1 MSVLIELVGAIA
13 LLLWG
18 LRMVRTGMMRA
29 YGSHLKRLARQNEG
43 RLIPMLGSGFLFA
56 ILIQSSTATAI
67 IVASFAGQN
76 ILSIN
81 SALIVILGADIGTAV
96 AVILASQKI
105 TILSPIL
112 LAIGIFG
119 FLSTEK
125 NRLRN
130 LFRAIAGLGLIL
142 LALSMVNYIGTGLAN
157 LQEFNTVMQVFV
169 SQPFLM
175 LLFGVVLTYL
185 AHSSLA
191 IVLLVVGFVH
201 SGLLLTDAGLF
212 LVLGA
217 NVGSGLLP
225 VIANWKAKRNA
236 KIPVK
241 ANFLIRVLG
250 VAAVFPFVS
259 PLLAVLADS
268 LPAYTTPAF
277 FHLFLNI
284 GVAIIGLVLLQ
295 PIIKLVTNLES
306 ADSESAQAIEPKHLD
321 ETAFSSP
328 SKALACAKREA
339 LNMAD
344 IAQIMLR
351 NTLPVL
357 KEGNDELRQEIVI
370 MDDDVDRLFNAI
382 KIYIARIMREELTE
396 EEAQRAMDLLSFT
409 ANMEHMGD
417 IIEGSLMELAVK
429 KANLGAQFSQQGL
442 TEIAALHEAVT
453 STFELAINTFIS
465 EDSDLARM
473 LFDAKASIHELESK
487 SVTTHLERIGTGISQ
502 SIETSSLHLDI
513 IRDLKRINS
522 HLTSIAYPVLKA
534 SGKVP
539 KTKWKKNRP
548 LKVTEA

>member
-76 ILSIN
+76 ILSIS

-382 KIYIARIMREELTE
+382 KIYIARIMREELTD

-473 LFDAKASIHELESK
+473 LFDAKASIRELESK

>member
-76 ILSIN
+76 ILSIS

-105 TILSPIL
+105 TVLSPIL

-473 LFDAKASIHELESK
+473 LFDAKASIRELESK

-539 KTKWKKNRP
+539 KTKWQKNRP

>member
-76 ILSIN
+76 ILSIS

-105 TILSPIL
+105 TVLSPIL

-191 IVLLVVGFVH
+191 IVLLVVGFVQ

-250 VAAVFPFVS
+250 VTAVFPFVG
-259 PLLAVLADS
+259 PLLGVLGDS
-268 LPAYTTPAF
+268 LPAYSTPAF

-284 GVAIIGLVLLQ
+284 GVAIIGLVLL
-295 PIIKLVTNLES
+295 PLIIKLVTNLES
-306 ADSESAQAIEPKHLD
+306 ADSESAQAIEPKNLD
-321 ETAFSSP
+321 ETAFGSP

-339 LNMAD
+339 LNMAN
-344 IAQIMLR
+344 ITQIMLR

-357 KEGNDELRQEIVI
+357 KEGNDELRQEIVV
-370 MDDDVDRLFNAI
+370 MDDDVERLFNAI

-429 KANLGAQFSQQGL
+429 KENLGAQFSQQGF
-442 TEIAALHEAVT
+442 TEITALHEAVT

-473 LFDAKASIHELESK
+473 LFDAKASIRELESK

-539 KTKWKKNRP
+539 KTKWKKNRTI
-548 LKVTEA
+548 KVTEA

>member
-29 YGSHLKRLARQNEG
+29 YGSHLKLLARQNEG

-76 ILSIN
+76 ILSIS

-105 TILSPIL
+105 TVLSPIL

-125 NRLRN
+125 NKLRN

-191 IVLLVVGFVH
+191 IVLLVVGFVQ

-225 VIANWKAKRNA
+225 VVANWKAKRNA

-250 VAAVFPFVS
+250 VTAVFPFVG
-259 PLLAVLADS
+259 PLLAVLGDS
-268 LPAYTTPAF
+268 LPAYSTPAF

-284 GVAIIGLVLLQ
+284 GVAIIGLVLL
-295 PIIKLVTNLES
+295 PLIIKLVTNLES
-306 ADSESAQAIEPKHLD
+306 ADSESAQAIEPKNLD

-339 LNMAD
+339 LNMAN
-344 IAQIMLR
+344 ITQIMLR

-357 KEGNDELRQEIVI
+357 KEGNDELRQEIAV
-370 MDDDVDRLFNAI
+370 MEDDVERLFNAI

-429 KANLGAQFSQQGL
+429 KANLGTQFSQQGL
-442 TEIAALHEAVT
+442 TEITALHEAVE

-473 LFDAKASIHELESK
+473 LFDAKASIRELESK

-548 LKVTEA
+548 VKVTEA

>member
-76 ILSIN
+76 ILSIS

-105 TILSPIL
+105 TVLSPIL

-125 NRLRN
+125 NKLRN

-191 IVLLVVGFVH
+191 IVLLVVGFVQ

-225 VIANWKAKRNA
+225 VVANWKAKRNA

-250 VAAVFPFVS
+250 VTAVFPFVG
-259 PLLAVLADS
+259 PLLAVLGDS
-268 LPAYTTPAF
+268 LPAYSTPAF
-277 FHLFLNI
+277 FHLSLNI
-284 GVAIIGLVLLQ
+284 GVAIIGLVLL
-295 PIIKLVTNLES
+295 PLMIKLVANLES
-306 ADSESAQAIEPKHLD
+306 ADSESAQAIEPKNLD

-339 LNMAD
+339 LNMAN
-344 IAQIMLR
+344 ITQIMLR
-351 NTLPVL
+351 NTLPIL
-357 KEGNDELRQEIVI
+357 KEGNDELRQEIAV
-370 MDDDVDRLFNAI
+370 MEDDVERLFNAI

-409 ANMEHMGD
+409 ANMEHMSD

-429 KANLGAQFSQQGL
+429 KANLGTQFSQQGL
-442 TEIAALHEAVT
+442 TEITALHEAVE

-473 LFDAKASIHELESK
+473 LFDAKASIRELESK

-548 LKVTEA
+548 VKVTEA

>member
-76 ILSIN
+76 ILSIS

-429 KANLGAQFSQQGL
+429 KVNLGAQFSQQGL

-473 LFDAKASIHELESK
+473 LFDAKASIRELESK

>member
-29 YGSHLKRLARQNEG
+29 YGSHLKLLARQNEG

-76 ILSIN
+76 ILSIS

-105 TILSPIL
+105 TVLSPIL

-125 NRLRN
+125 NKLRN

-191 IVLLVVGFVH
+191 IVLLVVGFVQ

-306 ADSESAQAIEPKHLD
+306 ADSESAQAIEPKNLD

-339 LNMAD
+339 LNMAN
-344 IAQIMLR
+344 ITQIMLR

-357 KEGNDELRQEIVI
+357 KEGNDELRQEIAV
-370 MDDDVDRLFNAI
+370 MEDDVERLFNAI

-409 ANMEHMGD
+409 ANMDHMGD

-429 KANLGAQFSQQGL
+429 KENLGAQFSQQGF
-442 TEIAALHEAVT
+442 TEITALHEAVT

-473 LFDAKASIHELESK
+473 LFDAKASIRELESK

-548 LKVTEA
+548 VKVTEA

>member
-29 YGSHLKRLARQNEG
+29 YGSHLKLLARQNEG

-76 ILSIN
+76 ILSIS

-105 TILSPIL
+105 TVLSPIL

-125 NRLRN
+125 NKLRN

-191 IVLLVVGFVH
+191 IVLLVVGFVQ

-225 VIANWKAKRNA
+225 VVANWKAKRNA

-241 ANFLIRVLG
+241 ANFLMRVLG
-250 VAAVFPFVS
+250 VTAVFPFVG
-259 PLLAVLADS
+259 PLLAVLGDS
-268 LPAYTTPAF
+268 LPAYSTPAF
-277 FHLFLNI
+277 FHLSLNI
-284 GVAIIGLVLLQ
+284 GVAIIGLVLL
-295 PIIKLVTNLES
+295 PLIIKLVTNLES
-306 ADSESAQAIEPKHLD
+306 ADSESAQAIEPKNLD

-339 LNMAD
+339 LNMAN
-344 IAQIMLR
+344 ITQIMLR
-351 NTLPVL
+351 NTLPIL
-357 KEGNDELRQEIVI
+357 KEGNDELRQEIAV
-370 MDDDVDRLFNAI
+370 MEDDVERLFNAI

-429 KANLGAQFSQQGL
+429 KENLGAQFSQQGF
-442 TEIAALHEAVT
+442 TEITALHEAVT

-473 LFDAKASIHELESK
+473 LFDAKASIRELESK

-548 LKVTEA
+548 VKVTEA

>member
-1 MSVLIELVGAIA
+1 
-13 LLLWG
+13 
-18 LRMVRTGMMRA
+18 
-29 YGSHLKRLARQNEG
+29 
-43 RLIPMLGSGFLFA
+43 
-56 ILIQSSTATAI
+56 
-67 IVASFAGQN
+67 
-76 ILSIN
+76 
-81 SALIVILGADIGTAV
+81 
-96 AVILASQKI
+96 
-105 TILSPIL
+105 
-112 LAIGIFG
+112 
-119 FLSTEK
+119 
-125 NRLRN
+125 
-130 LFRAIAGLGLIL
+130 
-142 LALSMVNYIGTGLAN
+142 MVNYIGTGLAN

-191 IVLLVVGFVH
+191 IVLLVVGFVQ

-225 VIANWKAKRNA
+225 VVANWKAKRNA

-250 VAAVFPFVS
+250 VTAVFPFVG
-259 PLLAVLADS
+259 PLLAVLGDS
-268 LPAYTTPAF
+268 LPAYSTPAF
-277 FHLFLNI
+277 FHLSLNI
-284 GVAIIGLVLLQ
+284 GVAIIGLVLL
-295 PIIKLVTNLES
+295 PLIIKLVTNLES
-306 ADSESAQAIEPKHLD
+306 ADSESAQAIEPKNLD

-339 LNMAD
+339 LNMAN
-344 IAQIMLR
+344 ITQIMLR

-357 KEGNDELRQEIVI
+357 KEGNDELRQEIAV
-370 MDDDVDRLFNAI
+370 MEDDVERLFNAI

-429 KANLGAQFSQQGL
+429 KANLGTQFSQQGL
-442 TEIAALHEAVT
+442 TEITALHEAVE

-473 LFDAKASIHELESK
+473 LFDAKASIRELESK
-487 SVTTHLERIGTGISQ
+487 SVTTHLERIGTGLSQ

>member
-409 ANMEHMGD
+409 SNMEHMGD

-473 LFDAKASIHELESK
+473 LFDAKASIRELESK

>member
-76 ILSIN
+76 ILSIS
-81 SALIVILGADIGTAV
+81 SALVVILGADVGTAV
-96 AVILASQKI
+96 AVILATQKI
-105 TILSPIL
+105 TVLSPIL

-119 FLSTEK
+119 FLSIEK

-130 LFRAIAGLGLIL
+130 LFRAITGLGLIL
-142 LALSMVNYIGTGLAN
+142 LALSMVNYIGTGLTN
-157 LQEFNTVMQVFV
+157 LQQFNTVMQVFI

-175 LLFGVVLTYL
+175 LLFGVILTYL

-191 IVLLVVGFVH
+191 IVLLVVGFVQ
-201 SGLLLTDAGLF
+201 SGVLLTDAGLF

-250 VAAVFPFVS
+250 VAAVFPFIVPS
-259 PLLAVLADS
+259 LAVLSDS
-268 LPAYTTPAF
+268 LPAYSTPAF

-284 GVAIIGLVLLQ
+284 GVAIIGLVLL
-295 PIIKLVTNLES
+295 PLIIKLVTNLET

-357 KEGNDELRQEIVI
+357 KDGNDELRQEIVM
-370 MDDDVDRLFNAI
+370 MDDDLDRLFNAI
-382 KIYIARIMREELTE
+382 KIYIAKIMREELTE
-396 EEAQRAMDLLSFT
+396 DEAQRAMDLLSFT

-417 IIEGSLMELAVK
+417 IIEGNLMELAVK
-429 KANLGAQFSQQGL
+429 KVNLGAQFSKQGL
-442 TEIAALHEAVT
+442 SEITDLHEAVST
-453 STFELAINTFIS
+453 TFELAINTFIS
-465 EDSDLARM
+465 EDGDLARM
-473 LFDAKASIHELESK
+473 LFDATASIRELESK
-487 SVTTHLERIGTGISQ
+487 SVITHLERIGTGISE

-539 KTKWKKNRP
+539 KTKWKKP
-548 LKVTEA
+548 KPQSD

>member
-29 YGSHLKRLARQNEG
+29 YGSHLKLLARQNEG

-76 ILSIN
+76 ILSIS

-105 TILSPIL
+105 TVLSPIL

-191 IVLLVVGFVH
+191 IVLLVVGFVQ

-225 VIANWKAKRNA
+225 VVANWKAKRNA

-250 VAAVFPFVS
+250 VTAVFPFVG
-259 PLLAVLADS
+259 PLLAVLGDS
-268 LPAYTTPAF
+268 MPAYSTPAF

-284 GVAIIGLVLLQ
+284 GVAIIGLVLL
-295 PIIKLVTNLES
+295 PLIIKLVTNLES
-306 ADSESAQAIEPKHLD
+306 ADSESAQAIEPKNLD

-339 LNMAD
+339 LNMAN
-344 IAQIMLR
+344 ITQIMLR

-357 KEGNDELRQEIVI
+357 KEGNDELRQEIAV
-370 MDDDVDRLFNAI
+370 MEDDVERLFNAI

-429 KANLGAQFSQQGL
+429 KANLGTQFSQQGL
-442 TEIAALHEAVT
+442 TEITALHEAVE

-473 LFDAKASIHELESK
+473 LFDAKASIRELESK

-548 LKVTEA
+548 VKVTEA

>member
-43 RLIPMLGSGFLFA
+43 RLIPLLGSGFLFA

-76 ILSIN
+76 ILSIS
-81 SALIVILGADIGTAV
+81 SALVVILGADVGTAV

-105 TILSPIL
+105 TVLSPIL
-112 LAIGIFG
+112 VAIGIFG
-119 FLSTEK
+119 FLSIEK

-142 LALSMVNYIGTGLAN
+142 LALSMVNNIGTGLAN
-157 LQEFNTVMQVFV
+157 LQQFNTVMQVFI

-175 LLFGVVLTYL
+175 LLFGVILTYL

-191 IVLLVVGFVH
+191 IVLLVVGFVQ
-201 SGLLLTDAGLF
+201 SGALLTDAGLF

-241 ANFLIRVLG
+241 ANFIIRVLG
-250 VAAVFPFVS
+250 VAAVFPFIGPS
-259 PLLAVLADS
+259 LAVLGKG
-268 LPAYTTPAF
+268 LPAYSTPAF

-284 GVAIIGLVLLQ
+284 GVAIIGLVLL
-295 PIIKLVTNLES
+295 PLIIKLVTNLEP

-321 ETAFSSP
+321 ETAFNSP

-344 IAQIMLR
+344 ITQIMLR

-357 KEGNDELRQEIVI
+357 KDGNDELRQEIVM
-370 MDDDVDRLFNAI
+370 MDDDLDRLFNAI
-382 KIYIARIMREELTE
+382 KIYIAKIMREELTE

-429 KANLGAQFSQQGL
+429 KVNLGAQFSKQGL
-442 TEIAALHEAVT
+442 SEITDLHEAV
-453 STFELAINTFIS
+453 SATFELAVNTFIS
-465 EDSDLARM
+465 EDGDLARM
-473 LFDAKASIHELESK
+473 LFDAKASIRELESK
-487 SVTTHLERIGTGISQ
+487 SVTTHLERIGTGISE

-539 KTKWKKNRP
+539 KTKWKKP
-548 LKVTEA
+548 KPQSD

>member
-473 LFDAKASIHELESK
+473 LFDAKASIRELESK

>member
-18 LRMVRTGMMRA
+18 LRMVRIGMMRA

-76 ILSIN
+76 ILSIS

-105 TILSPIL
+105 TVLSPIL

-142 LALSMVNYIGTGLAN
+142 LALSMVNYIGTGLVN
-157 LQEFNTVMQVFV
+157 LQEFNTVMQVFI

-175 LLFGVVLTYL
+175 LLFGVILTYL

-191 IVLLVVGFVH
+191 IVLLVVGFVQ

-250 VAAVFPFVS
+250 VTAVFPFVG
-259 PLLAVLADS
+259 PLLAVLGDS
-268 LPAYTTPAF
+268 LPAYSTPAF

-284 GVAIIGLVLLQ
+284 GVAIIGLVLL
-295 PIIKLVTNLES
+295 PLIIKLVTNLES

-339 LNMAD
+339 LNMAN
-344 IAQIMLR
+344 ITQIMLR

-357 KEGNDELRQEIVI
+357 KEGNDELRQEIIV
-370 MDDDVDRLFNAI
+370 MDDDVERLFNAI

-409 ANMEHMGD
+409 ANMDHMGD

-429 KANLGAQFSQQGL
+429 KANLGAQFSHQGL
-442 TEIAALHEAVT
+442 TEITALHEAVT

-473 LFDAKASIHELESK
+473 LFDAKASIRELESK

-548 LKVTEA
+548 VKVTEA

>member
-473 LFDAKASIHELESK
+473 LFDAKASIRELESK

-502 SIETSSLHLDI
+502 SIETSSLHLDT

>member
-76 ILSIN
+76 ILSIS

-130 LFRAIAGLGLIL
+130 LFRAVAGLGLIL

-241 ANFLIRVLG
+241 ANFLIRVLC

-442 TEIAALHEAVT
+442 TEIAALHDAVT

-473 LFDAKASIHELESK
+473 LFDAKASIRELESK

>member
-76 ILSIN
+76 ILSIS
-81 SALIVILGADIGTAV
+81 SALVVILGADVGTAV
-96 AVILASQKI
+96 AVILATQKI
-105 TILSPIL
+105 TVLSPIL

-119 FLSTEK
+119 FLSIEK

-142 LALSMVNYIGTGLAN
+142 LALSMVNYIGTGLTN
-157 LQEFNTVMQVFV
+157 LQQFNTVMQVFI

-175 LLFGVVLTYL
+175 LLFGVILTYL

-191 IVLLVVGFVH
+191 IVLLVVGFVQ
-201 SGLLLTDAGLF
+201 SGVLLTDAGLF

-250 VAAVFPFVS
+250 VAAVFPFIVPS
-259 PLLAVLADS
+259 LAVLSNS
-268 LPAYTTPAF
+268 LPAYSTPAF

-284 GVAIIGLVLLQ
+284 GVAIIGLVLL
-295 PIIKLVTNLES
+295 PLIIKLVTNLET

-344 IAQIMLR
+344 ITQIMLR

-357 KEGNDELRQEIVI
+357 KDGNDELRQEIVM
-370 MDDDVDRLFNAI
+370 MDDDLDRLFNAI
-382 KIYIARIMREELTE
+382 KIYIAKIMREELTE
-396 EEAQRAMDLLSFT
+396 DEAQRAMDLLSFT

-417 IIEGSLMELAVK
+417 IIEGNLMELAVK
-429 KANLGAQFSQQGL
+429 KVNLGAQFSKQGL
-442 TEIAALHEAVT
+442 SEITDLHEAVST
-453 STFELAINTFIS
+453 TFELAINTFIS
-465 EDSDLARM
+465 EDGDLARM
-473 LFDAKASIHELESK
+473 LFDAKASIRELESK
-487 SVTTHLERIGTGISQ
+487 SVITHLERIGTGISE

-539 KTKWKKNRP
+539 KTKWKKP
-548 LKVTEA
+548 KPQSD

>member
-473 LFDAKASIHELESK
+473 LFDAKASIRELESK

-548 LKVTEA
+548 VKVTEA